1 MSRQDFVRSA
11 TASLSA
17 LYPAEEAASLA
28 RRLLLDTLGI
38 RLEADMTELSAPLST
53 EEEALLAGRL
63 EQLGTGRPLQYVLGF
78 TEFCGHRFKVG
89 EGVLIP
95 RPETEEIVRMIISD
109 CECLSVEEDEDFNIL
124 DIGTGSG
131 CIAWSLAAALPGAQV
146 YGCDVSDEAL
156 RFACRQRVRT
166 DSGRPVFFH
175 GDVLGVPPGGLP
187 RFDVIVS
194 NPPYVRESEKAQMHR
209 NVLDHEPAGA
219 IFVAD
224 EDPLVFYR
232 AIRIWAESLLR
243 PGGTLYLEI
252 NDALASATAEV
263 FAPRQCE
270 VLRDV
275 FGRERFLR
283 IRQE

>member
-1 MSRQDFVRSA
+1 MTRQEFVRSA

-17 LYPAEEAASLA
+17 LYPAEEAGAIA

-38 RLEADMTELSAPLST
+38 SLERYMSDLSAALSL
-53 EEEALLAGRL
+53 EDEALLAERL
-63 EQLGTGRPLQYVLGF
+63 GQLQDGRPIQYVLGF

-95 RPETEEIVRMIISD
+95 RPETEELVNLIVSD

-146 YGCDVSDEAL
+146 YGCDISDEAL
-156 RFACRQRVRT
+156 RFACRQKVRT

-194 NPPYVRESEKAQMHR
+194 NPPYVRESEKAEMRR
-209 NVLDHEPAGA
+209 NVLDYEPSGA

-224 EDPLVFYR
+224 EDPLLFYR
-232 AIRIWAESLLR
+232 AIRIWTDSLLR

-252 NDALASATAEV
+252 NDALAPSTAEV
-263 FAPRQCE
+263 FAGRECD
-270 VLRDV
+270 VIKDV
-275 FGRERFLR
+275 FGRDRFLR
-283 IRQE
+283 IR

>member
-1 MSRQDFVRSA
+1 MTRQEFVRSA

-17 LYPAEEAASLA
+17 LYPAEEAGAIA

-38 RLEADMTELSAPLST
+38 SLERYMSDLSAPLSL
-53 EEEALLAGRL
+53 EDEALLAERL
-63 EQLGTGRPLQYVLGF
+63 GQLQDGRPIQYVLGF

-95 RPETEEIVRMIISD
+95 RPETEELVNLIISD

-146 YGCDVSDEAL
+146 YGCDISDEAL
-156 RFACRQRVRT
+156 RFACRQKVRT

-194 NPPYVRESEKAQMHR
+194 NPPYVRESEKSQMRR
-209 NVLDHEPAGA
+209 NVLDYEPSGA

-224 EDPLVFYR
+224 EDPLLFYR
-232 AIRIWAESLLR
+232 AIRIWADSLLR

-252 NDALASATAEV
+252 NDALAPSTAEV
-263 FAPRQCE
+263 FAGRECD
-270 VLRDV
+270 VIKDV
-275 FGRERFLR
+275 FGRDRFLR
-283 IRQE
+283 IR

>member
-1 MSRQDFVRSA
+1 MTRQEFVRSA
-11 TASLSA
+11 AASLSA
-17 LYPAEEAASLA
+17 LYPAEEAGAIA

-38 RLEADMTELSAPLST
+38 SLERYMSDLSAPLSL
-53 EEEALLAGRL
+53 EDEALLAERL
-63 EQLGTGRPLQYVLGF
+63 GQLQDGRPIQYVLGF

-95 RPETEEIVRMIISD
+95 RPETEELVNLIVSD

-156 RFACRQRVRT
+156 RFACRQKVRT

-194 NPPYVRESEKAQMHR
+194 NPPYVRESEKAEMRR
-209 NVLDHEPAGA
+209 NVLDYEPSGA

-224 EDPLVFYR
+224 EDPLLFYR
-232 AIRIWAESLLR
+232 AIRIWTDSLLR

-252 NDALASATAEV
+252 NDALAPSTAEV
-263 FAPRQCE
+263 FAGRECD
-270 VLRDV
+270 VIKDV
-275 FGRERFLR
+275 FGRDRFLR
-283 IRQE
+283 IR

>member
-1 MSRQDFVRSA
+1 MTRQEFVRSA

-17 LYPAEEAASLA
+17 LYPAEEAGAIA

-38 RLEADMTELSAPLST
+38 SLERYMSDLSAALSL
-53 EEEALLAGRL
+53 EDEALLAERL
-63 EQLGTGRPLQYVLGF
+63 GQLQDGRPIQYVLGF

-95 RPETEEIVRMIISD
+95 RPETEELVNLIVSD

-156 RFACRQRVRT
+156 RFACRQKVRT

-194 NPPYVRESEKAQMHR
+194 NPPYVRESEKAEMRR
-209 NVLDHEPAGA
+209 NVLDYEPSGA

-224 EDPLVFYR
+224 EDPLLFYR
-232 AIRIWAESLLR
+232 AIRIWTDSLLR

-252 NDALASATAEV
+252 NDALAPSTAEV
-263 FAPRQCE
+263 FAGRECD
-270 VLRDV
+270 VIKDV
-275 FGRERFLR
+275 FGRDRFLR
-283 IRQE
+283 IR

>member
-1 MSRQDFVRSA
+1 MTRQEFVRSA

-17 LYPAEEAASLA
+17 LYPAEEAGAIA

-38 RLEADMTELSAPLST
+38 SLERYMSDLSAALSL
-53 EEEALLAGRL
+53 EDEALLAERL
-63 EQLGTGRPLQYVLGF
+63 GQLQDGRPIQYVLGF

-95 RPETEEIVRMIISD
+95 RPETEELVNLIVSD

-156 RFACRQRVRT
+156 RFACRQKVRT

-194 NPPYVRESEKAQMHR
+194 NPPYVRESEKAEMRR
-209 NVLDHEPAGA
+209 NVLDYEPSGA

-224 EDPLVFYR
+224 EDPLLFYR
-232 AIRIWAESLLR
+232 AIRIWADSLLR

-252 NDALASATAEV
+252 NDALAPSTAEV
-263 FAPRQCE
+263 FAGRECD
-270 VLRDV
+270 VIKDV
-275 FGRERFLR
+275 FGRDRFLR
-283 IRQE
+283 IR

>member
-1 MSRQDFVRSA
+1 MTRQEFVRSA
-11 TASLSA
+11 TASLSE
-17 LYPAEEAASLA
+17 LYPAEEAGAIA

-38 RLEADMTELSAPLST
+38 SLERYMSDLSATLSL
-53 EEEALLAGRL
+53 EDEALLAERL
-63 EQLGTGRPLQYVLGF
+63 GQLQDGRPIQYVLGF

-95 RPETEEIVRMIISD
+95 RPETEELVNLIVSD

-146 YGCDVSDEAL
+146 YGCDISDEAL
-156 RFACRQRVRT
+156 RFACRQKVRT

-175 GDVLGVPPGGLP
+175 GDVLGVPSGGLP

-194 NPPYVRESEKAQMHR
+194 NPPYVRESEKAEMRR
-209 NVLDHEPAGA
+209 NVLDYEPSGA

-224 EDPLVFYR
+224 EDPLLFYR
-232 AIRIWAESLLR
+232 AIRIWADSLLR

-252 NDALASATAEV
+252 NDALAPSTAEV
-263 FAPRQCE
+263 FAGRECD
-270 VLRDV
+270 VIKDV
-275 FGRERFLR
+275 FGRDRFLR
-283 IRQE
+283 IR

>member
-1 MSRQDFVRSA
+1 MSHQDFVRSA
-11 TASLSA
+11 TTSLSA
-17 LYPAEEAASLA
+17 VYPAEEAASIA

-38 RLEADMTELSAPLST
+38 KLEAYMSELSALLSSDQ
-53 EEEALLAGRL
+53 EALLSGRM
-63 EQLGTGRPLQYVLGF
+63 EQLLKGRPMQYVLGF
-78 TEFCGHRFKVG
+78 TEFCDHRFKVG

-95 RPETEEIVRMIISD
+95 RPETEELVRMIISD
-109 CECLSVEEDEDFNIL
+109 CESLSVEEDEDFNIL

-156 RFACRQRVRT
+156 RFACRQRVRA
-166 DSGRPVFFH
+166 DSGRPVFFQ

-209 NVLDHEPAGA
+209 NVLDYEPEGA
-219 IFVAD
+219 IFVTD

-232 AIRIWAESLLR
+232 AIRIWADALLR
-243 PGGTLYLEI
+243 PAGTLYLEI
-252 NDALASATAEV
+252 NDALASATAEI

-283 IRQE
+283 IRQD